1 MVSEGGFAHP
11 AWRLVLPF
19 GLAYA
24 MSYALRTINAVLA
37 PELVA
42 GLGLSAAELGLLAS
56 AYFLAFASMQLPL
69 GVLLDRFGPRRVEA
83 SLLVAAIAGCLIS
96 AMAQGFWTLWI
107 GRALI
112 GLGVSAC
119 LMASYKAYRMVF
131 EERLQAPLASTM
143 LVIGSIGALAATSP
157 VEWLLAITDWRGV
170 FVVLTLLFVG
180 VWMGIAFGLPPLPQP
195 SAEHTAPGQLW
206 SQAAQGFRTIFR
218 HPEFARM
225 FPFAFVTY
233 GGFLAMHGLW
243 LGPWFTEVEGQTPGQ
258 AATGLL
264 ILTAVI
270 MMAHLGM
277 AYLAN
282 HLHKKNISLNHA
294 MHWGLAFM
302 AVFSGLA
309 VLDVWPHPWLGW
321 SLAFVSAGVTTIGY
335 TRFAA
340 VFPLALSGR
349 ATTGF
354 NFVIFI
360 GAFAVQW
367 GIGLLIDAFVA
378 LSFDKP
384 MAIRLA
390 VGVWVVAQVLALYW
404 LIRAP
409 KHPVGPRPA

>member
-1 MVSEGGFAHP
+1 MASEPGFTHA

-37 PELVA
+37 PELVT
-42 GLGLSAAELGLLAS
+42 GLGLSAADLGLLAS

-69 GVLLDRFGPRRVEA
+69 GALLDRYGPRRVEA
-83 SLLVAAIAGCLIS
+83 SLLIAAIAGCLTS

-131 EERLQAPLASTM
+131 EDRLQAPLASTM

-157 VEWLLAITDWRGV
+157 VEWLLGVTDWRGV
-170 FVVLTLLFVG
+170 FLVLTLLFVT
-180 VWMGIAFGLPPLPQP
+180 VWMGIAFGLPPLPHP
-195 SAEHTAPGQLW
+195 ASEKTPAGQLW
-206 SQAAQGFRTIFR
+206 SQAAHGFQTIFK

-225 FPFAFVTY
+225 FPFACVTY

-243 LGPWFTEVEGQTPGQ
+243 LGPWFTEVEGQTSGQ

-282 HLHKKNISLNHA
+282 HLHKQNISLNHA
-294 MHWGLAFM
+294 MHWGLGFM

-340 VFPLALSGR
+340 AFPLALSGR

-367 GIGLLIDAFVA
+367 GIGLLIDAFVR

-409 KHPVGPRPA
+409 KHPGGPRPA

>member
-1 MVSEGGFAHP
+1 MASEPGFTHA

-42 GLGLSAAELGLLAS
+42 GLGLSAADLGLLAS

-69 GVLLDRFGPRRVEA
+69 GALLDRYGPRRVEA
-83 SLLVAAIAGCLIS
+83 SLLIAAIAGCLTS

-131 EERLQAPLASTM
+131 EDRLQAPLASTM

-157 VEWLLAITDWRGV
+157 VEWLLGVTDWRGV
-170 FVVLTLLFVG
+170 FLVLTLLFVT
-180 VWMGIAFGLPPLPQP
+180 VWMGIAFGLPPLPHP
-195 SAEHTAPGQLW
+195 ASEKTPAGQLW
-206 SQAAQGFRTIFR
+206 SQAAHGFQTIFK

-243 LGPWFTEVEGQTPGQ
+243 LGPWFTEVEGQTSGQ

-282 HLHKKNISLNHA
+282 HLHKRGISLNHA
-294 MHWGLAFM
+294 MHWGLGFM

-340 VFPLALSGR
+340 AFPLALSGR

-367 GIGLLIDAFVA
+367 GIGLLIDAFVS

-409 KHPVGPRPA
+409 KHPGGPRPA

>member
-1 MVSEGGFAHP
+1 LGSNPGLTVS

-42 GLGLSAAELGLLAS
+42 DLGLSAADLGLLAS

-69 GVLLDRFGPRRVEA
+69 GVLLDRYGPRRVEA
-83 SLLVAAIAGCLIS
+83 SLLIAAILGCLIS
-96 AMAQGFWTLWI
+96 SMAQGFWMLWI

-170 FVVLTLLFVG
+170 FLVLTALFVG
-180 VWMGIAFGLPPLPQP
+180 VWIGIAFGLPALPHP
-195 SAEHTAPGQLW
+195 RAEQTASSRIW
-206 SQAAQGFRTIFR
+206 SEAAHGFQTVFR
-218 HPEFARM
+218 HPEFGRM
-225 FPFAFVTY
+225 LPFAFLTY

-277 AYLAN
+277 AVLAN
-282 HLHKKNISLNHA
+282 HLHKQNISLNHA
-294 MHWGLAFM
+294 MHWGLGCM

-340 VFPLALSGR
+340 VFPVALSGR

-367 GIGLLIDAFVA
+367 GIGLLIDAFMG

-384 MAIRLA
+384 TAIRLA
-390 VGVWVVAQVLALYW
+390 VGVWVLAQLLALYW
-404 LIRAP
+404 LIREP
-409 KHPVGPRPA
+409 KRRVDPRLV